1 MHHVKWQK
9 HKKELCLKYEKKYHT
24 WGKKKKKKSNKACVL
39 NNNHST
45 TSSTPTPPTPTH
57 LWHPQGPL
65 GTLDATLTTGIY
77 WLLLNHSINSFL
89 CSFGSL
95 SHCKVKTH
103 THTHTHTHTQ
113 WALRPFYWYADS
125 GSHFKQGVHLLSL
138 RPEPAA
144 LWSSWVCESVW
155 ECVHAWCLCEDLSES
170 CRSLAPTLLSR

>member
-1 MHHVKWQK
+1 MRHIKCF

-24 WGKKKKKKSNKACVL
+24 WGQAVKKSNKACVM

-45 TSSTPTPPTPTH
+45 TSSNPTTLTPTH

-77 WLLLNHSINSFL
+77 WLLLNHTINSFL
-89 CSFGSL
+89 CSLGSL
-95 SHCKVKTH
+95 LHCKVKTH
-103 THTHTHTHTQ
+103 THTHTRC
-113 WALRPFYWYADS
+113 ALRPFYWYADS

-155 ECVHAWCLCEDLSES
+155 ECVRVCVRAWCLCEDLSES
-170 CRSLAPTLLSR
+170 CRSLAPTLFSR